1 MGKKVG
7 IIGVGHVGSTTA
19 YTLIQKQIVDELVLF
34 DKNEKIV
41 EAEINDLLQGQIG
54 NESAIKINGNDLSQ
68 LASCDVIIFSAGKI
82 ELLAGGADRF
92 EELSFTKKVVEE
104 WAPKIKDSGFSG
116 IILSITNPC
125 DVIVRYLQEL
135 TGFPKNKIFGTGTSL
150 DTIRMKQAVGDEF
163 NVHPD
168 SVNGYVL
175 GEHGETQFTAWST
188 VKIAEQKIIDTLSE
202 ERFNHLEKEVSAAGW
217 RIFLGKIYTC
227 YGIANQAAKITK
239 AILTDAD
246 VVFPVS
252 VYSEI
257 EKLYIGKPALI
268 GASGIKKTFDLKLTE
283 EEQAKWEY
291 SAERI
296 NEMYAAI

>member
-19 YTLIQKQIVDELVLF
+19 YTLIQKQIADELVLF

-41 EAEINDLLQGQIG
+41 EAEINDLIQGQIG
-54 NESAIKINGNDLSQ
+54 NESTVRIKGNDLSQ
-68 LASCDVIIFSAGKI
+68 LASCDVFIFSAGKI

-104 WAPKIKDSGFSG
+104 WAPKIKASGFNG
-116 IILSITNPC
+116 ILLSVTNPC

-135 TGFPKNKIFGTGTSL
+135 TGLPKNKIFGTGTSL
-150 DTIRMKQAVGDEF
+150 DTARMKQAVGEGF
-163 NVHPD
+163 GVHPN
-168 SVNGYVL
+168 SVKGYVL
-175 GEHGETQFTAWST
+175 WEHGETQFIAWST
-188 VKIAEQKIIDTLSE
+188 VRIAEQQVANGLSAEKIE
-202 ERFNHLEKEVSAAGW
+202 YLEKEASAAGS

-246 VVFPVS
+246 VVIPVS
-252 VYSEI
+252 AYSES
-257 EKLYIGKPALI
+257 EKLYIGQPALI
-268 GASGIKKTFDLKLTE
+268 GASGIKKTFDLTLTE
-283 EEQAKWEY
+283 DEQLSWRRSVEK
-291 SAERI
+291 I
-296 NEMYAAI
+296 KEMYAAI